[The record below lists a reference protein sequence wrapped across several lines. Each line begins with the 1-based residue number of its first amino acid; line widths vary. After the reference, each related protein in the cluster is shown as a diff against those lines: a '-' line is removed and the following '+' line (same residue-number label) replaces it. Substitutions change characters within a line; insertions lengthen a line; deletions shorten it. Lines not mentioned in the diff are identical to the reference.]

1 MVSFRGKKRTWA
13 APTSVS
19 FSGFNSKF
27 PTSIPTPFICGVSPP
42 PGHVTCHSIPN
53 SARAG
58 YEASV
63 SYP

>member
-42 PGHVTCHSIPN
+42 GMLHAIPN

>member
-13 APTSVS
+13 TPTSVPLADLIQNFRRAS
-19 FSGFNSKF
+19 PPLSYAE
-27 PTSIPTPFICGVSPP
+27 SPP
-42 PGHVTCHSIPN
+42 PGMLHAIPN

>member
-27 PTSIPTPFICGVSPP
+27 PTRIPTPFICGVSP